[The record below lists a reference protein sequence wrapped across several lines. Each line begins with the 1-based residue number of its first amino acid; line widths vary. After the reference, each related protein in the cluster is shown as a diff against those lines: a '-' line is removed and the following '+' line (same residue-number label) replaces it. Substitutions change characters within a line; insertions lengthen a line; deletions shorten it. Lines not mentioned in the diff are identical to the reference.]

1 MYDGGMEQTPQPYP
15 GRIAALVLLVLGPLA
30 WLMIGHGAPILQD
43 RGYHLF
49 ADARS
54 CLGVANFG
62 NVASNLLFL
71 LTGIAGTRWCWR
83 HHSGARRSWLVFFC
97 GVALV
102 FFGSAYYHG
111 APDDNTL
118 VWDRLPMTV
127 AFMGLFAALISE
139 HLGAKLE
146 TRLLATALAIG
157 VCSVYWWQY
166 SGDLRIYIWVQ
177 GAPLLAIPY
186 VIAAFPGSH
195 THRHYLLYGVG
206 LYALAKV
213 AELFDHEIY
222 AATAGAISGHSLKHL
237 LAALAVLCVLQMLRR
252 RQSLTPVA
260 SSQ

>member
-1 MYDGGMEQTPQPYP
+1 MYDGRMDKTPQPHP

-54 CLGVANFG
+54 CFGVANFG

-71 LTGIAGTRWCWR
+71 LTGIAGVRWCWH

-146 TRLLATALAIG
+146 TRLLAAALAIG
-157 VCSVYWWQY
+157 VFSVYWWQY

-186 VIAAFPGSH
+186 VIAAFPGRY
-195 THRHYLLYGVG
+195 TLRLYLLYGVG

-222 AATAGAISGHSLKHL
+222 AATAGAISGHSVKHL

>member
-1 MYDGGMEQTPQPYP
+1 MDGNVQPRP

-43 RGYHLF
+43 RGYHVF
-49 ADARS
+49 ADGRS
-54 CLGVANFG
+54 CLGLVNFG

-71 LTGIAGTRWCWR
+71 LAGIAGILHGW
-83 HHSGARRSWLVFFC
+83 HSRRGAWRSWLVFFI
-97 GVALV
+97 GVTLV
-102 FFGSAYYHG
+102 FFGSAHYHA
-111 APDDNTL
+111 APDDHTL
-118 VWDRLPMTV
+118 VWDRLPMTA
-127 AFMGLFAALISE
+127 AFMALFAALVSE
-139 HLGAKLE
+139 HLGLRFE
-146 TRLLATALAIG
+146 MRLLAAALLIG
-157 VCSVYWWQY
+157 IFSVVWWRF

-186 VIAAFPGSH
+186 VIAAFPGHH

-213 AELFDHEIY
+213 AEVFDHEIY
-222 AATAGAISGHSLKHL
+222 AITGTTISGHSLKHL
-237 LAALAVLCVLQMLRR
+237 LAAAGVLCVWRMLQR